1 MAVKFH
7 ILLLNGPNINM
18 LGTREPEKY
27 GPLTLAEI
35 VNRLTSEAA
44 ALNVSLDHLQS
55 NAEHALI
62 DRIHQAKD
70 NVDYILI
77 NPAAFTHTSV
87 AIRDA
92 LLAVNIPFIEIH
104 LSNVHAREPF
114 RQHSYLSDVAAG
126 VICGW
131 GGWLFIRFTDGG
143 KTPVT
148 ITLNKEYGT
157 HSWIF
162 VRLKN

>member
-1 MAVKFH
+1 MADKFH

-27 GPLTLAEI
+27 GSLTLAEI
-35 VNRLTSEAA
+35 VNHLTSEAA

-87 AIRDA
+87 ACREHPVYRDSPEQCA
-92 LLAVNIPFIEIH
+92 CTRTLPPAFV
-104 LSNVHAREPF
+104 SVRY
-114 RQHSYLSDVAAG
+114 RRWRYLRT
-126 VICGW
+126 
-131 GGWLFIRFTDGG
+131 GGGRLFIRFTDGG

>member
-87 AIRDA
+87 AMCMHANPSASTRICQMSP
-92 LLAVNIPFIEIH
+92 LASF
-104 LSNVHAREPF
+104 A
-114 RQHSYLSDVAAG
+114 
-126 VICGW
+126 GW
-131 GGWLFIRFTDGG
+131 GRMVIH
-143 KTPVT
+143 
-148 ITLNKEYGT
+148 TLY
-157 HSWIF
+157 
-162 VRLKN
+162 RRR

>member
-55 NAEHALI
+55 NA
-62 DRIHQAKD
+62 
-70 NVDYILI
+70 
-77 NPAAFTHTSV
+77 
-87 AIRDA
+87 
-92 LLAVNIPFIEIH
+92 
-104 LSNVHAREPF
+104 
-114 RQHSYLSDVAAG
+114 
-126 VICGW
+126 
-131 GGWLFIRFTDGG
+131 
-143 KTPVT
+143 
-148 ITLNKEYGT
+148 
-157 HSWIF
+157 
-162 VRLKN
+162 